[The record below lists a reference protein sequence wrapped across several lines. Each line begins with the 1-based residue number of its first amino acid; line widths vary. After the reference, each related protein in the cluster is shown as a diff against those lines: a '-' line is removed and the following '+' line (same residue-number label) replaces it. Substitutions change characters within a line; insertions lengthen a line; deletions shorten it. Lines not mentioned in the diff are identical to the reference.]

1 LDRVAELRF
10 TLADYMALPEGMRVE
25 LIEGELLKMANPT
38 VRHQR
43 IVMRLAFALARLL
56 GMERVLLGPVG
67 VNIDD
72 FNGFQPDLVVVP
84 ADALPDDAAREVGKP
99 QVVVEVLSPSTK
111 SRDRKIKAKHYFGKG
126 VAEVWLVDGDA
137 RSVEVRTASGSTT
150 MTETLKSA
158 ALPEIDLPLR
168 EIFGG

>member
-1 LDRVAELRF
+1 MDRVAELRF

-25 LIEGELLKMANPT
+25 LIEGELLKMACPT

-43 IVMRLAFALARLL
+43 ILMRLAFALARLL
-56 GMERVLLGPVG
+56 GMDRVLMGPVG

-72 FNGFQPDLVVVP
+72 YNGFQPDLVVVA

-111 SRDRKIKAKHYFGKG
+111 ARDRKIKARHYFSKG

-137 RSVEVRTASGSTT
+137 RSIEVRTASVSTT
-150 MTETLKSA
+150 MKE
-158 ALPEIDLPLR
+158 ALTSTVLPQVNIPLS
-168 EIFGG
+168 EVFGG